1 MYHRDSILWPI
12 DCDRNFWY
20 TWTGPGMSTQV
31 TYPQQG
37 PATKKATK
45 FQDIS
50 ELRSALRSQV
60 PEVLTEGQYIWFIA
74 LSVSN
79 NF

>member
-1 MYHRDSILWPI
+1 MTEIFD
-12 DCDRNFWY
+12 NK
-20 TWTGPGMSTQV
+20 TGMSTQV
-31 TYPQQG
+31 Q
-37 PATKKATK
+37 K

-60 PEVLTEGQYIWFIA
+60 PEVLTDGQSIWFVA

>member
-1 MYHRDSILWPI
+1 MPSHSPKLENTHESIA
-12 DCDRNFWY
+12 
-20 TWTGPGMSTQV
+20 MSTQV
-31 TYPQQG
+31 QKG
-37 PATKKATK
+37 PAKKATK

-50 ELRSALRSQV
+50 ELRSALRSQI
-60 PEVLTEGQYIWFIA
+60 PEVLTEGQYIWFVT

>member
-1 MYHRDSILWPI
+1 
-12 DCDRNFWY
+12 
-20 TWTGPGMSTQV
+20 MSTQAS
-31 TYPQQG
+31 YPQKG

-45 FQDIS
+45 SQDIS

-60 PEVLTEGQYIWFIA
+60 PEVLTEGQYIWFVA
-74 LSVSN
+74 FSVSN